1 MRSVNNFSRYSN
13 WSSPAVVNLSDIM
26 VIVTTRPV
34 PPQPQEQFPT
44 YAYAVI
50 AVAVLLFLAVLIV
63 VMYLCISKV
72 RKHYFVDIVRM
83 EIALKFD
90 VCGRL
95 VIICF
100 EAQIRRTNLAKQ

>member
-13 WSSPAVVNLSDIM
+13 WSSPAIVNLSDVI
-26 VIVTTRPV
+26 VIVTTRWPV
-34 PPQPQEQFPT
+34 PPQPREQFPT

-50 AVAVLLFLAVLIV
+50 AVAVLLFLAVLMV

-72 RKHYFVDIVRM
+72 RKHYFIDIVRM

-90 VCGRL
+90 LCGRL
-95 VIICF
+95 IIICC
-100 EAQIRRTNLAKQ
+100 EAQMRRTNLRK

>member
-13 WSSPAVVNLSDIM
+13 WSSPAVVNLSVIT
-26 VIVTTRPV
+26 VIVTTPRPV
-34 PPQPQEQFPT
+34 PPQPREQFPT

-50 AVAVLLFLAVLIV
+50 AVAVLLFLAVLMV
-63 VMYLCISKV
+63 VMHLCISKV

-95 VIICF
+95 IIICY
-100 EAQIRRTNLAKQ
+100 EAQMRCTNLRQ